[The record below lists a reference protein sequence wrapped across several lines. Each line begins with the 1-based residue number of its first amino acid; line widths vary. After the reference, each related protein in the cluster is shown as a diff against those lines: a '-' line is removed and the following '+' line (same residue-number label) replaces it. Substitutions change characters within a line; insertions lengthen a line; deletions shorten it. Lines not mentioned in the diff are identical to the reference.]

1 MENFVQKLKES
12 GFEGEID
19 DSVETRDLYS
29 HDASLFEMMPQL
41 VVMPKHSQDV
51 ERLVRATNECR
62 ATIPGLSLTARS
74 AGTCMSG
81 GTVNDSVVVSYGKYM
96 NRIIDVQPEYAIS
109 EPGVYYRDFEKATLE
124 KGAIMPSFPASRELC
139 MIGGMVSNN
148 SGGELSLRYGKT
160 EKYVQELDV
169 TFADGNTYVVRP
181 LNRQELDAKMAQG
194 DYEGSLYKQVYDL
207 IEANYD
213 TIKSAK
219 PKVSKDST
227 GYHVWDVWDR
237 ESGIFDLNQLIIGGQ
252 GTLGLVNKVTLRLVP
267 QEPFSGTLIAF
278 MRNIDNLGEVI
289 NEVVAHKPT
298 SFESFDN
305 YTLFLSVKFF
315 LYFRKTLGW
324 GGLIKLGWSLIPD
337 ALLLLR
343 GIPKMI
349 LLVEF
354 TGQTQAE
361 VNQKIHTM
369 HADLQK
375 YHLEALEDDETPQKA
390 WKFRIMRRESFNLL
404 RKKVKDKHTAAF
416 IDDLVVPP
424 EHLVEFLPELR
435 RIINKYKLLA
445 TVAGHMGDGNFHVI
459 PLMKIEEASERAKL
473 QPSMKEVN
481 ELVLK
486 YGGSLSGEH
495 NDGMVRGPWLEQ
507 MYGVQ
512 VTSIFKQVKQIF
524 DPANIFNPHKKTD
537 ATWEFAMAHVREHF

>member
-194 DYEGSLYKQVYDL
+194 DYEGNLYKQVYDL